1 MPSKKIRRAIAQIGV
16 VISLIVIVMLIISL
30 GNGYTHTL
38 QFVFSILAA
47 AAVGVNLYFLF
58 KVLRALGLYSR
69 KLTTL
74 FISAAW
80 LAVYA
85 FLSVVEFAQG
95 FAECA
100 GGCASRP
107 PSPADW
113 LLVLATFVVGL
124 GFNLLLSRVHS
135 R

>member
-1 MPSKKIRRAIAQIGV
+1 MPSKKIKRAIAQIGV
-16 VISLIVIVMLIISL
+16 AISLIAIVMLIISL
-30 GNGYTHTL
+30 GNGYTHPL
-38 QFVFSILAA
+38 QFVFGILAA
-47 AAVGVNLYFLF
+47 AAVGFNIYFLF
-58 KVLRALGLYSR
+58 KILRALGVYSR
-69 KLTTL
+69 KLTTV
-74 FISAAW
+74 FIGAAW

-85 FLSVVEFAQG
+85 LLSVVEFVYG

-107 PSPADW
+107 PSLADW

-135 R
+135 G

>member
-1 MPSKKIRRAIAQIGV
+1 MPSKKMKKVIAQIDIV
-16 VISLIVIVMLIISL
+16 VSLVVMAMLIVSL
-30 GNGYTHTL
+30 GNGYTHPL
-38 QFVFSILAA
+38 QFVLGILGAT
-47 AAVGVNLYFLF
+47 AVGFNLYFLF
-58 KVLRALGLYSR
+58 KVLRALGVYSR

-74 FISAAW
+74 FIGAAW
-80 LAVYA
+80 LAVNA
-85 FLSVVEFAQG
+85 LLSVVEFAYG

-100 GGCASRP
+100 GGCAFRP

-135 R
+135 G